1 MQVDLLQTIRKLMAT
16 HDLQLTLATPPFE
29 GLETFDYGLRNA
41 LDPVFDWQ
49 DFGRILVDSVPEN
62 TLLFTEDVFEL
73 HYALFRLPDTRD
85 QVCVIGPW
93 TMGQRSQAQIDYTER
108 MMGKQASGAVQEYY
122 NGVREIDAAWLAPTI
137 STLVSMA
144 FPEDDFRVQ
153 EMREFLPMNFSP
165 DTRYFNEPAFEQELP
180 ASMLEQRYAAEGRL
194 LEAVS
199 RGDTE
204 AALQA
209 MNVMGRFRIQGRFSD
224 TPYQVKT
231 LLTVMNT
238 LFRKA
243 IERSMVH
250 PYYIDEI
257 STRYARRIENA
268 SMEEQPAIIGSMV
281 REYCAYVR
289 KYSLKEYSPLVQKII
304 NYINLNLSSELSLKS
319 LAAMCYIS
327 PSYLSNLFKRETGTT
342 LIDYINTQRVQR
354 AAHLLATTKL
364 SVASVAERVGI
375 LDVNY
380 FAKLFKKALGQTPTQ
395 YRRNHPQPR

>member
-1 MQVDLLQTIRKLMAT
+1 
-16 HDLQLTLATPPFE
+16 
-29 GLETFDYGLRNA
+29 
-41 LDPVFDWQ
+41 
-49 DFGRILVDSVPEN
+49 
-62 TLLFTEDVFEL
+62 
-73 HYALFRLPDTRD
+73 
-85 QVCVIGPW
+85 
-93 TMGQRSQAQIDYTER
+93 
-108 MMGKQASGAVQEYY
+108 MGKQASSAVQEYY
-122 NGVREIDAAWLAPTI
+122 NGVRSIDAAWLAPTI

-209 MNVMGRFRIQGRFSD
+209 MNGMGRFRIRGRFSD

-289 KYSLKEYSPLVQKII
+289 KYALKEYSPPVQKII
-304 NYINLNLSSELSLKS
+304 NRINLNLSSELSLKS
-319 LAAMCYIS
+319 LAAMCLSAPAICPTCSSGKPAQPSLTIS
-327 PSYLSNLFKRETGTT
+327 TPSGSSARRTCWQPPSSAWLRWPNGW
-342 LIDYINTQRVQR
+342 
-354 AAHLLATTKL
+354 
-364 SVASVAERVGI
+364 ASWM
-375 LDVNY
+375 
-380 FAKLFKKALGQTPTQ
+380 
-395 YRRNHPQPR
+395 

>member
-1 MQVDLLQTIRKLMAT
+1 
-16 HDLQLTLATPPFE
+16 
-29 GLETFDYGLRNA
+29 
-41 LDPVFDWQ
+41 
-49 DFGRILVDSVPEN
+49 
-62 TLLFTEDVFEL
+62 
-73 HYALFRLPDTRD
+73 
-85 QVCVIGPW
+85 
-93 TMGQRSQAQIDYTER
+93 
-108 MMGKQASGAVQEYY
+108 MGKQASSAVQEYY
-122 NGVREIDAAWLAPTI
+122 NGVRSIDAAWLAPTI

-209 MNVMGRFRIQGRFSD
+209 MNGMGRFRIQGRFSD

-289 KYSLKEYSPLVQKII
+289 KYALKEYSPLVQKII
-304 NYINLNLSSELSLKS
+304 NHINLNLSSELSLKS
-319 LAAMCYIS
+319 LAAMCLSAPAICPTCSSGKPAPPSLTIS
-327 PSYLSNLFKRETGTT
+327 TPSRSSARRTCWQPPSSAWLRWPNGW
-342 LIDYINTQRVQR
+342 
-354 AAHLLATTKL
+354 
-364 SVASVAERVGI
+364 ASWM
-375 LDVNY
+375 
-380 FAKLFKKALGQTPTQ
+380 
-395 YRRNHPQPR
+395 